1 MLTESLSGC
10 RVSEIVLDDGKKL
23 LRIADANTHYLR
35 IEALDGVIPG
45 IHIAHILNLTSFAH
59 NYA

>member
-1 MLTESLSGC
+1 MLTDSLSGC
-10 RVSEIVLDDGKKL
+10 RVSEIVLDDGKQL
-23 LRIADANTHYLR
+23 LHIADATTHYLR
-35 IEALDGVIPG
+35 IEALDGVIPS

>member
-23 LRIADANTHYLR
+23 LHIADATTHYLR
-35 IEALDGVIPG
+35 IEALDGVIPV

>member
-1 MLTESLSGC
+1 MLTDSLSGC

-23 LRIADANTHYLR
+23 LRIADATIHYLR
-35 IEALDGVIPG
+35 IEALDGVIPS

>member
-1 MLTESLSGC
+1 M
-10 RVSEIVLDDGKKL
+10 SEIVLDDGKKL
-23 LRIADANTHYLR
+23 LHIADATTHYLR